1 MSAIR
6 FANRTVQR
14 PRRDVIS
21 DRVKNIPASGI
32 RKFFDLLATMD
43 GVISLGVGEP
53 DFVTPWHIRESAIY
67 SMERGHTM
75 YTSNYGLLELRIE
88 LARHLARLY
97 GVEYDPRTELVIT
110 VGVSEALDIA
120 VRAIVNYGDEVII
133 PDPTYV
139 SYSPCVVMAGGVAVT
154 VPTSVD
160 SDFKVS
166 ADEIEQRITGR
177 TKAILIGYP
186 NNPTGAVMT
195 RDELG
200 AIAAVAARHDLIVI
214 SDEIYDRLVYDAEH
228 TCFASLPGMKER
240 TILLGGFSK
249 SYAMTGWRVGYA
261 AAPAEIME
269 AMVKVHQYTLMCAS
283 TSGQKAAIEA
293 LRNGEDAVQ
302 RMVREYNQRRRVMH
316 RGLLDV
322 GLPCFEPRGAF
333 YAFPNVEV
341 TGLSSEEF
349 AERLLM
355 EEKVAVV
362 PGTAFGRCGSG
373 HVRCCYA
380 TSMKNINEAL
390 VRMKRFVDRCARR

>member
-333 YAFPNVEV
+333 YAFPSIQTTGMTSVEF
-341 TGLSSEEF
+341 S
-349 AERLLM
+349 ERLLE

-362 PGTAFGRCGSG
+362 PGNAFGACGEG
-373 HVRCCYA
+373 YVRCSYA
-380 TSMKNINEAL
+380 SSLENIEEAL
-390 VRMKRFVDRCARR
+390 ERMARFVQRRRA